1 VDIRKPSKKR
11 SIVIA
16 CLLLAAIAIAVLVIF
31 LTVGKPLI
39 AFVSEPEQFRTWVG
53 ERGLFGKLFY
63 VGAMFLQVVVAVLPG
78 EPFEIAGGYAFGAVE
93 GSILCLLGAVLGSTV
108 VFWLVRTLGK
118 RLVTLFFSE
127 EKLAS
132 VEFLKTSPRRNEL
145 FFIVFL
151 IPGTPKDLLCYFAGL
166 TDMKF
171 GVWMLISTV
180 GRLPSLLT
188 STIGGDVLG
197 DRNYLFAA
205 ILFAGTLII
214 SLIGILLFR
223 KIRGM
228 HEKRIASHPHAD
240 Q

>member
-1 VDIRKPSKKR
+1 MSKKQASKKK

-16 CLLLAAIAIAVLVIF
+16 CVLTALIAVGVLIVF

-39 AFVSEPEQFRTWVG
+39 SFVSDPEQFRAWVG
-53 ERGLFGKLFY
+53 ERGFLGKLFY
-63 VGAMFLQVVVAVLPG
+63 VGAMFLQVVVAILPG
-78 EPFEIAGGYAFGAVE
+78 EPFEIAGGYAFGTVE

-118 RLVTLFFSE
+118 RLVSLFFSE

-132 VEFLKTSPRRNEL
+132 VEFLKTSPWRNEL

-205 ILFAGTLII
+205 IVFAGTLLV

-223 KIRGM
+223 KIRSI
-228 HEKRIASHPHAD
+228 HEKRVDPPPHTD
-240 Q
+240 K

>member
-1 VDIRKPSKKR
+1 MNRKKASEKR
-11 SIVIA
+11 RIVIT
-16 CLLLAAIAIAVLVIF
+16 CLLVVLIAVAGLIVF

-39 AFVSEPEQFRTWVG
+39 AFVSDPERFRSWVEG
-53 ERGLFGKLFY
+53 RGLLGKLFY

-108 VFWLVRTLGK
+108 VFWLVRTIGK
-118 RLVTLFFSE
+118 RLVSLFFSE

-205 ILFAGTLII
+205 LLFAGTLLI

-228 HEKRIASHPHAD
+228 HKKRANTPTHTD
-240 Q
+240 K